1 MISDVCPRS
10 VIPGRRHWDVE
21 LVLGRPRTAEVLA
34 AALRRVPGITEA
46 QASPVTGGVAGGTHE
61 ELLARHG
68 LYASLW
74 QLQAGEL
81 AA

>member
-1 MISDVCPRS
+1 M
-10 VIPGRRHWDVE
+10 IPGRRRWDVKP
-21 LVLGRPRTAEVLA
+21 VIGRPRTAEVLA
-34 AALRRVPGITEA
+34 AALCRVPGITEV
-46 QASPVTGGVAGGTHE
+46 QAEQGTHD

-68 LYASLW
+68 IYASLR